1 MPYKCTS
8 VIMHSPSYL
17 SIRRLSLLPF
27 ESHSFCRP
35 SRICIFDFL
44 SRTHARI
51 QRGGTGGPDPPPLR
65 FVRGGVLSR
74 SLMDRRGGPRV
85 VFILFSEF
93 FSGSLRSPVL
103 YINSLNI
110 CQIRIQASRSS
121 YARSLALIKVQF

>member
-8 VIMHSPSYL
+8 VIMHRPSYL

-51 QRGGTGGPDPPPLR
+51 QRGGGRGSGPPLR

-74 SLMDRRGGPRV
+74 SLMDRRGGPKV

-121 YARSLALIKVQF
+121 YTRSLALIKVQF